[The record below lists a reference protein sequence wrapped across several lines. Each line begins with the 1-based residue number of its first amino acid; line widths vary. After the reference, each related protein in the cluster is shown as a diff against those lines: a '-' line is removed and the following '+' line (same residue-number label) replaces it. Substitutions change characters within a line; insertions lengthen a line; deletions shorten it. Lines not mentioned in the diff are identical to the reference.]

1 MTYSY
6 NPSQIG
12 EFGLH
17 RMRLELGDCDVTE
30 SEKSAYLSD
39 EEISAVIES
48 SSTWKRAKLRLIET
62 LLRRFSYEVD
72 TEVAQAKWALHQ
84 RVAEWKDEYK
94 RLKSEVDA
102 EEIAESS
109 ALKTSNKFR
118 PPVFR
123 IGMNDWRCPHVP

>member
-6 NPSQIG
+6 NPEKIS

-17 RMRLELGDCDVTE
+17 RMRFELGDCDVVE
-30 SEKSAYLSD
+30 PEKSTYLSD

-84 RVAEWKDEYK
+84 RVAEWKDAYNK
-94 RLKSEVDA
+94 LRAEVDA

-109 ALKTSNKFR
+109 ALKTSKKFR

>member
-6 NPSQIG
+6 KPSQIG

-17 RMRLELGDCDVTE
+17 RMRFELGDCDVAE
-30 SEKSAYLSD
+30 PEKSTYLSD

-72 TEVAQAKWALHQ
+72 TEFRRRSGHF
-84 RVAEWKDEYK
+84 
-94 RLKSEVDA
+94 
-102 EEIAESS
+102 IS
-109 ALKTSNKFR
+109 ALPSGKTNT
-118 PPVFR
+118 
-123 IGMNDWRCPHVP
+123 NA